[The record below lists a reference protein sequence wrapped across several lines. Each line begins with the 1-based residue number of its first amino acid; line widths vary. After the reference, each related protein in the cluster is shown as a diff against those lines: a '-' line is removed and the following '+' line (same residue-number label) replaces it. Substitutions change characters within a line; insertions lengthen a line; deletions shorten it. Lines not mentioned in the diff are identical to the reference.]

1 MNTTL
6 LALCVSLFGFTLLII
21 LCWRFLQQNLR
32 EHMIE
37 LDRQLKDTLARTRE
51 DLTLKV
57 DEFSLKTEHRMNHIS
72 GLVEQRLQ
80 HGFEKT
86 NQTFVDIVKRLTI
99 IDEAQ
104 KKISDLS
111 TNVLSLQE
119 ILADKRARGAFGEVQ
134 LHTLIQNVLPDNA
147 YSLQHTLKNGTRA
160 DCVLFLPE
168 PSGSIVID
176 AKFPLEDYQMSILPE
191 LDDAKRRIAQK
202 QFALAV
208 KKHISDI
215 AEKYILPGETS
226 DGAVM
231 FIPAEAVFSE
241 IHAHYPDIVAL
252 AHQRRVWLTSPT
264 TMMAVL
270 TTAHSVLKD
279 AATREQVHVIQE
291 HLRNLAQDFNRFEKR
306 MDNLSKHLQQAN
318 QDAEQVHISA
328 KRIAN
333 RFNKIEKVELPNTQ
347 STPLPSP
354 SIELDE
360 DSHG

>member
-1 MNTTL
+1 MNMSALTL
-6 LALCVSLFGFTLLII
+6 IVTLFAFTVLII

-32 EHMIE
+32 EHMVE
-37 LDRQLKDTLARTRE
+37 LDRQLKDTLTRTRQE
-51 DLTLKV
+51 LTEKV
-57 DEFSLKTEHRMNHIS
+57 DEFSVKTEYRLNTIS

-86 NQTFVDIVKRLTI
+86 NETFVDIVKRLTI

-104 KKISDLS
+104 KKISELS
-111 TNVLSLQE
+111 TSVVSLQE

-134 LHTLIQNVLPDNA
+134 LHTLIKNVLPDNA
-147 YSLQHTLKNGTRA
+147 YALQHTLSNGTRA

-176 AKFPLEDYQMSILPE
+176 SKFPLEDYQTSLRPDIDE
-191 LDDAKRRIAQK
+191 VQRRVAQK
-202 QFALAV
+202 QFAIAV
-208 KKHISDI
+208 KKHITDI

-241 IHAHYPDIVAL
+241 IHARYPEIVAL
-252 AHQRRVWLTSPT
+252 GHRLRVWLTSPT

-279 AATREQVHVIQE
+279 AATRKQVHVIQE
-291 HLRNLAQDFNRFEKR
+291 HLRYLGDDFSRFEKR

-328 KRIAN
+328 KRITS
-333 RFNKIEKVELPNTQ
+333 RFSKIEKVELPPITK
-347 STPLPSP
+347 TAIPAVHAK
-354 SIELDE
+354 LDE
-360 DSHG
+360 DSVI